1 MKRSP
6 LWLAAILSVSF
17 LCPAAEIPLAVGG
30 YDVVWNSQSLNSSE
44 SMPCGGGDIGLN
56 VWVEQGDLLF
66 YMARSGTFDENNT
79 MLKLGRVRL
88 QMESPL
94 DTVGFEQRLNLA
106 KGCVEIQALSGGVPV
121 GMTLWVDVFKPVI
134 HLEIQSEKPQKATLS
149 YENWRYEDRLLQ
161 KNESYG
167 NSYKWSPP
175 RGLKIRKDCMELLSD
190 GLVFKH
196 VNPDST
202 MFDVCVAQQAMTAV
216 KDSLY
221 DPLGGLVF
229 GGRLRAPGFQFKDSV
244 DGRYLNADYR
254 AWRFE
259 SRRPR
264 RSQQVEITLTTSEKS
279 SDDSESSLDA
289 WSRLNCETMASVRL
303 KRDRKATERWWQS
316 FWERSFV
323 RIDEKAADARTDEW
337 KMGRNYQL
345 FRYQLACNAYGEW
358 PTKFNGGLFTF
369 DPVYVNPQRA
379 FSPDFRNWG
388 GGTFTAQNQR
398 LVYFP
403 MLKNGDF
410 DLMPPQFDFY
420 LRLLGNAEW
429 RSRYYWKHEGA
440 CFTEQIENFA
450 LPNPS
455 EYGWKR
461 PEGFDPG
468 MEYNKWL
475 EYLWDTSLEFCHM
488 IMQAHLY
495 DGMDIEQYIP
505 LVESVLRFFDEHYRM
520 LARERGEA
528 ELPDGQHLRFYP
540 GSACETYKITDDA
553 ASTVAGLQVLSAEL
567 EDYYRSSGR
576 NAEWLSSFHNS
587 LPSLP
592 LRRLDTVPTESGPL
606 PALTALAPARSW
618 ERINN
623 TETPQLYPVFPWRM
637 YHLLSP
643 EQDLEVARNTYRYD
657 PDVQKF
663 YSHVGWKQ
671 FNIFAAC
678 LGLSDEAIKL
688 SKMKFADS
696 ENRFPTFWGP
706 GFDWT
711 PDHNWGGSA
720 MIGLQE
726 MLLQTVGDTILLLPS
741 WPAETDVHFRLHAPA
756 RTEVEVK
763 WENGGLK
770 ELKVTPEE
778 RIKDVIV
785 CPLQ

>member
-1 MKRSP
+1 MKRIS
-6 LWLAAILSVSF
+6 LWMTALLWVSLSSAAMSTD
-17 LCPAAEIPLAVGG
+17 IPVAVRD
-30 YDVVWNSQSLNSSE
+30 YDVVWNSQSRNSSE

-79 MLKLGRVRL
+79 MLKLGRVRI
-88 QMESPL
+88 QMESPI

-106 KGCVEIQALSGGVPV
+106 KGSVDIQALCGGIPV
-121 GMTLWVDVFKPVI
+121 GISVWVDVFKPVV
-134 HLEIQSEKPQKATLS
+134 HVDIQSGKPQNAYVS
-149 YENWRYEDRLLQ
+149 YESWRYQDRLLQ

-175 RGLKIRKDCMELLSD
+175 RGLKMRSDRIGLLSD
-190 GLVFKH
+190 GLWFRH
-196 VNPDST
+196 ENPDST
-202 MFDVCVAQQAMTAV
+202 MFDVCVAQQGLSAV

-221 DPLGGLVF
+221 NPLGGRVS
-229 GGRLRAPGFQFKDSV
+229 GGSLRAPGFQFKDSL
-244 DGRYLNADYR
+244 DGRYLNTDYR

-264 RSQQVEITLTTSEKS
+264 RSQQVEIVLTTVEKTA
-279 SDDSESSLDA
+279 DTAEDV
-289 WSRLNCETMASVRL
+289 WMRQNRETMSSVRL
-303 KRDRKATERWWQS
+303 KRDRRATEKWWQS

-323 RIDEKAADARTDEW
+323 RIDENAADSCTEEW

-410 DLMPPQFDFY
+410 DLMPSQFDFY

-429 RSRYYWKHEGA
+429 RSRYYWNHEGA

-488 IMQAHLY
+488 IMQAREY
-495 DGMDIEQYIP
+495 GGMDIERYLP
-505 LVESVLRFFDEHYRM
+505 LVESVLRFFDGHYRM

-528 ELPDGQHLRFYP
+528 GLPDGQHLRFFP

-576 NAEWLSSFHNS
+576 NTEWLSSFRNT
-587 LPSLP
+587 LPALP
-592 LRRLDTVPTESGPL
+592 LRRLDTIAAEADSL
-606 PALTALAPARSW
+606 PAVMALAPARSW
-618 ERINN
+618 ERVNN
-623 TETPQLYPVFPWRM
+623 TETPQLYPVYPWRM

-643 EQDLEVARNTYRYD
+643 EEDLEIARNTYCYD

-678 LGLSDEAIKL
+678 LGLSDEAMKL
-688 SKMKFADS
+688 SKLKFADS

-726 MLLQTVGDTILLLPS
+726 MLLQSVGDTILVLPS
-741 WPAETDVHFRLHAPA
+741 WPADRNVHFRLHAPA
-756 RTEVEVK
+756 RTEVEVR
-763 WENGGLK
+763 WENGELK
-770 ELKVTPEE
+770 ELDVIPEE
-778 RIKDVIV
+778 RRKDVIV
-785 CPLQ
+785 CPLN